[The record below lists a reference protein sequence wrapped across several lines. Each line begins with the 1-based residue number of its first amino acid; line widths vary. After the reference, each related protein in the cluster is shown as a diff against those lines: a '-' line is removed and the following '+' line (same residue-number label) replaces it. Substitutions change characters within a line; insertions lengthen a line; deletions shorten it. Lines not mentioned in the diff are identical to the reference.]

1 MSRQVR
7 ASSGAAYD
15 LGYRVVWCPQY
26 RCRVLGG
33 RVKAR
38 LEELIRAKAAEHDG
52 EIIALVVVSDHVH
65 LFVPRPKY
73 SPSYVA
79 GQFKGFTSGHPARRA
94 PAPAL
99 PACDAAPRSSFATS
113 VGAVSAALE
122 ERREAY
128 RRAKISIRYGEQS
141 AQLKEI
147 RADDPAGQGRWSFT
161 SQQQTLRR
169 LNKAF
174 EAFFRRVKAGR
185 TPGYPRF
192 KGRGWFDTV
201 TFVEG
206 DGARWD
212 SQPHH
217 RGATFVRLH
226 GIGQVRAH
234 QHRPVRGRVK
244 QIEVKREGSRWFV
257 VVSCDDVPAVP
268 LPATSREIG
277 VDMGVV
283 HFATASEPIAGV
295 SDEHGHIPNPR
306 HLTAAQEELAAAQRA
321 YAATK
326 RGSRRRRKA
335 ARKIG
340 RVHRAVAR
348 RRADHAHKTALA
360 LVRNADVIVVEDL
373 RIANMTK
380 SPKARP
386 DPEQAGVFLAN
397 GSAVKA
403 ALNKSILDAGWGVFL
418 GILAH
423 KAESAGRELILVNPA
438 NTSRTCP
445 QCGHASGENRKVQ
458 ADFACVACGYAAN
471 ADVVGASN
479 IKRAGLVL
487 REAGAA

>member
-1 MSRQVR
+1 MRRSFKFLLRPTVKQQIMLTAMLDDHR
-7 ASSGAAYD
+7 ALYN
-15 LGYRVVWCPQY
+15 
-26 RCRVLGG
+26 
-33 RVKAR
+33 
-38 LEELIRAKAAEHDG
+38 
-52 EIIALVVVSDHVH
+52 
-65 LFVPRPKY
+65 
-73 SPSYVA
+73 
-79 GQFKGFTSGHPARRA
+79 
-94 PAPAL
+94 
-99 PACDAAPRSSFATS
+99 
-113 VGAVSAALE
+113 AALQ

-128 RRAKISIRYGEQS
+128 HRAKISIRYGDQS

-147 RADDPAGQGRWSFT
+147 RTDDPAGQGRWSFT

-174 EAFFRRVKAGR
+174 EAFFRRVKAGQ

-206 DGARWD
+206 DGAKWD
-212 SQPHH
+212 CQPRHPS
-217 RGATFVRLH
+217 ATFVKLH
-226 GIGQVRAH
+226 GIGQVRVH

-244 QIEVKREGSRWFV
+244 QVEVKREGSRWYV

-268 LPATSREIG
+268 LPATGREIG

-295 SDEHGHIPNPR
+295 TDEHGHIPNPR
-306 HLTAAQEELAAAQRA
+306 YLKTAEQELAAAQRA
-321 YAATK
+321 YAGTK
-326 RGSRRRRKA
+326 RGSKRRRKA
-335 ARKIG
+335 AQKIG
-340 RVHRAVAR
+340 RLHRAVAR
-348 RRADHAHKTALA
+348 QRSDHAHKTALA
-360 LVRNADVIVVEDL
+360 LVRSVDMIAVEDL

-380 SPKARP
+380 SPKAKP

-397 GSAVKA
+397 GAAAKA
-403 ALNKSILDAGWGVFL
+403 GLNNEPSGRGLGVFL

-423 KAESAGRELILVNPA
+423 KAESAGRELIPVNPA

-445 QCGHASGENRKVQ
+445 QCGHASGDNRKVQ
-458 ADFACVACGYAAN
+458 ADFACVACGCTAN

-487 REAGAA
+487 RDASAA